1 MMGYGQ
7 RRSKID
13 WWMVGLYAA
22 LVSFGWLNIYSASI
36 TEVGT
41 LLDLNE
47 IYGKQLLWI
56 LLSIILI
63 VFILAVETKFY
74 ERFSSLIYLF
84 GVATL
89 IGLYGFGETINGAT
103 SWYSLGGFS
112 IQPSE
117 FTKITTALALGKF
130 VGDIQTNIKEWQ
142 DQWKSI
148 LIIGLPALLI
158 IPQPD
163 PGSALVYS
171 AFILPLYREGLN
183 YLFLSF
189 AAALG
194 LLFIGT
200 LILDVNGMLIALL
213 VVLSGYLWWQKRK
226 RNRIKWMR
234 ILFTSAISIGFIYS
248 VNYLFNSVFEQ
259 RHRDRINLV
268 IGKTVDSNSIGYNTH
283 QSEIAIG
290 SGRWWGKGWLQG
302 TQTKGNFV
310 PEQHTDFIFSTVGEE
325 WGFIGSVFLIVLFVA
340 LILRVLYR
348 AEKQKSIFGRVYGYS
363 VASVIFLHFFVNLGM
378 VIGLLPTIGIPLP
391 FISYG
396 GSGIW
401 GFTILLFIFVKL
413 DSANYIN
420 IS

>member
-1 MMGYGQ
+1 MMRYSQ
-7 RRSKID
+7 TRSKID
-13 WWMVGLYAA
+13 WWIVILYFA
-22 LVSFGWLNIYSASI
+22 LVGFGWMNIYSASLSDTQVI
-36 TEVGT
+36 W
-41 LLDLNE
+41 DLNQ
-47 IYGKQLLWI
+47 IYSKQLLWI
-56 LLSIILI
+56 LLSLVLI
-63 VFILAVETKFY
+63 VFILAVEAKFY

-84 GVATL
+84 ALGAL
-89 IGLYGFGETINGAT
+89 LGLYAFGQTVNGAT
-103 SWYSLGGFS
+103 SWYAFGGFS

-117 FTKITTALALGKF
+117 FAKTATALALGKF
-130 VGDIQTNIKEWQ
+130 VGDIQTNIRSWQ
-142 DQWKSI
+142 DQWKSL
-148 LIIGLPALLI
+148 LIMVLPALLI

-163 PGSALVYS
+163 PGSALVYA

-189 AAALG
+189 ATALG

-200 LILDVNGMLIALL
+200 LLLEVQGMMLL
-213 VVLSGYLWWQKRK
+213 LGAFLVIYLWRQKRK
-226 RNRIKWMR
+226 RKRIKWGQSL
-234 ILFTSAISIGFIYS
+234 ITFALALGFVFS
-248 VNYLFNSVFEQ
+248 VNYVFYSVFEQ

-268 IGKTVDSNSIGYNTH
+268 LGKAVDSNSIGYNTH

-290 SGRWWGKGWLQG
+290 SGRWLGKGWLQG

-310 PEQHTDFIFSTVGEE
+310 PEQHTDYIFSTIGEE
-325 WGFIGSVFLIVLFVA
+325 WGFIGSLLLISLFVA

-363 VASVIFLHFFVNLGM
+363 VASIIFLHFFVNIGM
-378 VIGLLPTIGIPLP
+378 VIGLLPTVGIPLP

-396 GSGIW
+396 GSGLW

>member
-1 MMGYGQ
+1 MRYPQ
-7 RRSKID
+7 SNSKID
-13 WWMVGLYAA
+13 WWIIILYFA
-22 LVSFGWLNIYSASI
+22 LVGFGWLNIYSASMSTTQNI
-36 TEVGT
+36 W
-41 LLDLNE
+41 DLNQ
-47 IYGKQLLWI
+47 IYSKQLVWI
-56 LLSIILI
+56 LLSVVLI
-63 VFILAVETKFY
+63 VFILAVEAKFY

-84 GVATL
+84 ALAALV
-89 IGLYGFGETINGAT
+89 GLYVFGQTVNGAT
-103 SWYSLGGFS
+103 SWYAFGGFS

-117 FTKITTALALGKF
+117 FAKTATALALGKF
-130 VGDIQTNIKEWQ
+130 VGDIQTNIRSWQ
-142 DQWKSI
+142 DQWKSL
-148 LIIGLPALLI
+148 LIMLLPALLI

-163 PGSALVYS
+163 PGSALVYA

-183 YLFLSF
+183 YLFLTF

-200 LILDVNGMLIALL
+200 LLFEVQGIVLLL
-213 VVLSGYLWWQKRK
+213 VVFLGLYLWQQKRK
-226 RNRIKWMR
+226 RKRIKWGQSLI
-234 ILFTSAISIGFIYS
+234 ILALAIGFAYS
-248 VNYLFNSVFEQ
+248 VNYVFYSVFEQ

-268 IGKTVDSNSIGYNTH
+268 LGKTVDSNSIGYNTH

-310 PEQHTDFIFSTVGEE
+310 PEQHTDYIFSTVGEE
-325 WGFIGSVFLIVLFVA
+325 WGFMGALFLISLFIA

-363 VASVIFLHFFVNLGM
+363 VASIIFIHFMVNIGM
-378 VIGLLPTIGIPLP
+378 VIGLLPTVGIPLP

-396 GSGIW
+396 GSGLW

>member
-1 MMGYGQ
+1 MGYGQ

>member
-130 VGDIQTNIKEWQ
+130 VGDIQTNIKE
-142 DQWKSI
+142 
-148 LIIGLPALLI
+148 
-158 IPQPD
+158 
-163 PGSALVYS
+163 
-171 AFILPLYREGLN
+171 
-183 YLFLSF
+183 
-189 AAALG
+189 
-194 LLFIGT
+194 
-200 LILDVNGMLIALL
+200 
-213 VVLSGYLWWQKRK
+213 
-226 RNRIKWMR
+226 
-234 ILFTSAISIGFIYS
+234 
-248 VNYLFNSVFEQ
+248 
-259 RHRDRINLV
+259 
-268 IGKTVDSNSIGYNTH
+268 
-283 QSEIAIG
+283 
-290 SGRWWGKGWLQG
+290 
-302 TQTKGNFV
+302 
-310 PEQHTDFIFSTVGEE
+310 
-325 WGFIGSVFLIVLFVA
+325 
-340 LILRVLYR
+340 
-348 AEKQKSIFGRVYGYS
+348 
-363 VASVIFLHFFVNLGM
+363 
-378 VIGLLPTIGIPLP
+378 
-391 FISYG
+391 
-396 GSGIW
+396 
-401 GFTILLFIFVKL
+401 
-413 DSANYIN
+413 
-420 IS
+420 